1 MTDTERNEYYER
13 KKTEVIERLLGKK
26 NKYPIPDPITVRLDA
41 SKDSFRKNEFKED
54 PASRKA
60 MEYLAWY
67 NAEMHR
73 TNGKIVTY
81 VEDSSL
87 DAEVPP
93 PVK

>member
-1 MTDTERNEYYER
+1 MTDAERNEYFDR
-13 KKTEVIERLLGKK
+13 KKKEVMERLLGKEK
-26 NKYPIPDPITVRLDA
+26 KYPIPDPITLRLDA
-41 SKDSFRKNEFKED
+41 SKDSLRKNEFKED